1 MKQGNTDKMKL
12 VFWGSFNLE
21 LEALGFSII
30 LYFYYKSLASARA
43 KRKDYWF
50 IFNSMYL
57 SQYRKLQH
65 IFFLAIIMDSF
76 FAQTF
81 IQLFNLACVIIIL
94 ALWAFTK
101 PKSEQEV
108 ISDEDRK
115 RRQFREKFINKST

>member
-1 MKQGNTDKMKL
+1 MKL
-12 VFWGSFNLE
+12 VFWGSFDLE
-21 LEALGFSII
+21 SEALGFSII

-43 KRKDYWF
+43 KRLDYKF

-81 IQLFNLACVIIIL
+81 IQLFNVTCVIIIL
-94 ALWAFTK
+94 VLWAFTT

-108 ISDEDRK
+108 VSDEDRK